1 MICASPFGDQ
11 CLPISGGA
19 LFLSSYRRLRYRST
33 SSICFVLCFVC
44 FVLCFV
50 CLHAFNTLSSEIPG
64 TLQNKP
70 FVWSF
75 FSDTELQ
82 QICLPRFLCIPCS
95 TGGGSCRKRQAKPAV
110 NWRYA
115 QLLKEAITDLVPK
128 RDAESLISHYDPR
141 HPLKR
146 LSCCMKKT
154 ADW

>member
-11 CLPISGGA
+11 CLPISGEA
-19 LFLSSYRRLRYRST
+19 LFLSSYRRQRYRST
-33 SSICFVLCFVC
+33 SSICFVLC
-44 FVLCFV
+44 LV

-70 FVWSF
+70 FLWFSF
-75 FSDTELQ
+75 AAIRNFNKFVCQGFYASPV
-82 QICLPRFLCIPCS
+82 LP
-95 TGGGSCRKRQAKPAV
+95 GGGSCRKRQAKPAV

-115 QLLKEAITDLVPK
+115 QSLKGAITDLVPK